1 MKVQIKHLKTDFT
14 RFLEDD
20 IRHTIRVVTE
30 TGSLECSGAILS
42 QHSEVIQKIVE
53 KEDEICLENYKFA
66 KECLSILHGGSVEM
80 NEENCEEI
88 IKFGVQFG
96 IADIVEQ
103 GLVFLHSNV
112 KYQGT
117 IVDAAQVCYRTSTFA
132 KTCNCDLN
140 IDFFWPLEE
149 TLHEFEWKE
158 TQDFLGDF
166 TKTTS
171 FTAVLSLL
179 TNKVLAAKLLKTV
192 TSLIDRSNIMEIL
205 EAFKKYNYPNVYVGA
220 FSECPKQDVISF
232 FQKIEVWGLLMGQW
246 RNLKPLIKTISL
258 SFQTREIIPR
268 EIIPR
273 DIIPCD
279 IITCDKIPTEK
290 HLLSSWGQFTL
301 DDIRHFCK
309 VCLTSFYLV
318 EVLLS
323 WVTVKRPDLRTV
335 RDLCR
340 LLDVSRLDRSYLG
353 HATDVF
359 RTEGY
364 VVTFNGSSSAE
375 SDPTANN
382 KRCLSETTIMTKIYQ
397 SNIKNSRNKN
407 NIAGRV
413 ISFRRCSKNCNLKDE
428 EDINVEINPNALCA
442 NQRIFCEKGKV
453 EMLYGRSLNGK
464 QIPFYTDIVA
474 AVRSELVYDVNTLRV
489 VLESK

>member
-30 TGSLECSGAILS
+30 TGSLECSGAIMS

-53 KEDEICLENYKFA
+53 KEDEISLENYKFA

-88 IKFGVQFG
+88 IKFGAQFG

-103 GLVFLHSNV
+103 GLIFLHSNL
-112 KYQGT
+112 KFQGT
-117 IVDAAQVCYRTSTFA
+117 IVDAAQVCYRISTLA

-158 TQDFLGDF
+158 TQDFLRDF

-205 EAFKKYNYPNVYVGA
+205 EAFKKYNYPNVYVET
-220 FSECPKQDVISF
+220 FSECPKRDVISF
-232 FQKIEVWGLLMGQW
+232 FQKIEVWGLLVGQW

-258 SFQTREIIPR
+258 FQTREIIPR

-273 DIIPCD
+273 DIIPRD
-279 IITCDKIPTEK
+279 QIPTEK
-290 HLLSSWGQFTL
+290 HLLSSWRQFTL
-301 DDIRHFCK
+301 DDIRHFSQ
-309 VCLTSFYLV
+309 VCSTSFYLV

-323 WVTVKRPDLRTV
+323 WVMVKRPDPRTV

-340 LLDVSRLDRSYLG
+340 LLDVSRIDRSYLS
-353 HATDVF
+353 HVTDVF

-375 SDPTANN
+375 SVLTANN
-382 KRCLSETTIMTKIYQ
+382 KRCFSETTIMTKIYQ
-397 SNIKNSRNKN
+397 SNIQNSRNKN

-413 ISFRRCSKNCNLKDE
+413 ISFRRCSGNCSLEDQ
-428 EDINVEINPNALCA
+428 EDINVEINPNAECT

-453 EMLYGRSLNGK
+453 EMLYGRSFGGK
-464 QIPFYTDIVA
+464 QIPFYTDIIA
-474 AVRSELVYDVNTLRV
+474 AVRSEIVYDVNNLRV